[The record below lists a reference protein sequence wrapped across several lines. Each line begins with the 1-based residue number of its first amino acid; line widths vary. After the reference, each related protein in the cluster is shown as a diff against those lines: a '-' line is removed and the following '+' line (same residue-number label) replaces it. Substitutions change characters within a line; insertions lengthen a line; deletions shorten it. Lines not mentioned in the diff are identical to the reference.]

1 MDNPWRHLKNSPK
14 PIPRKQHWRSAP
26 PPLRPAAPVPVQATR
41 GTSAAGAGLIP
52 ATLSARV
59 LTRTREEGG
68 SLTSLAV
75 AAAAAVDEAAVAE
88 AAVAEAAEAADEA
101 AQPTTTTRASLL

>member
-1 MDNPWRHLKNSPK
+1 
-14 PIPRKQHWRSAP
+14 
-26 PPLRPAAPVPVQATR
+26 
-41 GTSAAGAGLIP
+41 
-52 ATLSARV
+52 
-59 LTRTREEGG
+59 
-68 SLTSLAV
+68 V